1 MVVEC
6 YYTNEFV
13 NILQVQQIERLE
25 HLFCC
30 VLVTGSNVQQLGH
43 SNQSK
48 LLNSLH
54 HLKCYQIYFFSN
66 VKNFHSHTM
75 LG

>member
-25 HLFCC
+25 HLFCS

-54 HLKCYQIYFFSN
+54 HLKCYQIYIFSN

>member
-1 MVVEC
+1 MIVEC

-54 HLKCYQIYFFSN
+54 HKYIFFQMS
-66 VKNFHSHTM
+66 KISIHIPC
-75 LG
+75 